1 MRRNQRS
8 RQRRERLEPT
18 GFIPLARRWWPL
30 LLFVACVS
38 AVTAYIGSSRVT
50 PTYEAEVRLLTGP
63 VNADFDTVRA
73 SSQLA
78 RTYAELATSRQIL
91 EAVRTQLDLRQSL
104 DDLVESVTATGND
117 ITRIVS
123 IRARSDRADLAAEIA
138 NTIATRL
145 ASQTAGA
152 GGAAAGQLTVV
163 DSASPPQDPVEPRV
177 ELNTILAAIAG
188 VIGAAVL
195 VLLLPFGRDTIDSEA
210 DVADASVPILG
221 SVDSLRP
228 GSRGPSPLVVEAR
241 PDSRA
246 ANEYRVLATKIELS
260 HESGGPRS
268 VLVAGC
274 EEGDGSGLVA
284 ANVAAALAE
293 SGSRVT
299 LVDANSLQEE
309 ITKVLGLSGR
319 PGYGDLVAR
328 GVSET
333 GADENAIRLTA
344 KNGNLAILPSGTER
358 GTRVLETDPV
368 VRLLDRLLRQSDL
381 VVVNTPA
388 VEVSSTTLVWALA
401 TDATVLVAQQGR
413 TKREDL
419 REAVKTLSLV
429 DANVIGTVLAMKRPL
444 WRRLPARG
452 RTPRVNPSNEDGFE
466 RR

>member
-1 MRRNQRS
+1 M
-8 RQRRERLEPT
+8 
-18 GFIPLARRWWPL
+18 
-30 LLFVACVS
+30 LFVACVS

-91 EAVRTQLDLRQSL
+91 EAVRTELDLRQSL
-104 DDLVESVTATGND
+104 DDLVDSVTATGND

-123 IRARSDRADLAAEIA
+123 IRAKSDRADLAAEIA
-138 NTIATRL
+138 NTIATQL

-152 GGAAAGQLTVV
+152 GDATAGQLTVV

-210 DVADASVPILG
+210 DVADASVPMLG

-228 GSRGPSPLVVEAR
+228 GSRRGPSPLVVEAR

-299 LVDANSLQEE
+299 LVDANSLQAE

-319 PGYGDLVAR
+319 PGYGDLVAS

-358 GTRVLETDPV
+358 GTRVLETDPI
-368 VRLLDRLLRQSDL
+368 VRLLDRLFRQSDL

-413 TKREDL
+413 TKREEL
-419 REAVKTLSLV
+419 REAIKTLSLV
-429 DANVIGTVLAMKRPL
+429 DANVIGAVLAMKRPL

-452 RTPRVNPSNEDGFE
+452 RTPPVNPSDDDGFE